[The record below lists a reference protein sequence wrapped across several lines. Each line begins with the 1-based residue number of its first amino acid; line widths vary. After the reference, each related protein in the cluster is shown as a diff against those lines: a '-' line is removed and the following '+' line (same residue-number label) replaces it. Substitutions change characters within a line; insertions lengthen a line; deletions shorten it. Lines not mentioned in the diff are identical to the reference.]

1 MRKTFLT
8 FCTAALA
15 LLAVSSCG
23 KIWDEFDN
31 VQGQIDDLKAKLEAL
46 EAKLNSEVAT
56 LNDRLGGV
64 QDAFAKADADL
75 KAALEAKITALDG
88 KLADEISSLRSELD
102 ALDGAIDGKLNSKEE
117 EIVAAIEELTT
128 SLNTKYEEL
137 KGVDAQVAAAL
148 VELGVTKVVK
158 NADGNAVITFADG
171 TELEVATD
179 ANVNNEGL
187 VTVVDG
193 KWAVI
198 GADGE
203 TTVLD
208 AEVHP
213 DTKLTFKVDLDTK
226 ELLYSLDGETYEKT
240 GAFVSDEQFSIV
252 NGVVEGEDYVT
263 ITIGGVEY
271 NLPKVSANVFQIQSG
286 KAFFTAGETKTFKV
300 KSVGM
305 VSSFLANSPK
315 GWDVT
320 VSNSE
325 IVVTAPA
332 EDAEGAAEGGVI
344 EIWVLTD
351 NGTTLLG
358 TLAVTL
364 QEAPFTLTVDGE
376 NVTLNVTGLTV
387 NIEDEYGAYEA
398 VLMDVVFGAC
408 PVDQYNPQAIL
419 DAMSQCGWAQAPEGA
434 FNNYVGWDFVNTV
447 ETTIPELL
455 GGEFVPGSY
464 VVWAILRGYDA
475 GLQLTTADFV
485 LEYINKISVEVE
497 ATPSWNDISFS
508 VDVKGA
514 EESFAMVMPKEMY
527 EGYAAEYWSEE
538 GLANWESMGFGFE
551 QLFFPGMLH
560 YSPFKYFEGSFSDK
574 ITTFGAEEEDG
585 YMTEVAPGSDWVILV
600 LPLTKDN
607 KNDYRLSDV
616 TVYEVSAE
624 ELLPNGSAVVTFGDN
639 AVAAYDRLT
648 VPASTTGEVVYY
660 YAFSADELVDYGLD
674 NDDAIL
680 DYLLDNEVYMT
691 GEAEFDMIFNSLSL
705 GTEYTVAA
713 LAIDSEGKYGQLAK
727 ATYSTKALP
736 YDTAGALSVSVAS
749 VEFSADNAKQV
760 TVTYEVSGASKLAV
774 YGGTSGA
781 ACAYST
787 AAATVSNWELKL
799 LTQPGHYQLSKH
811 DVVDGKVTITYNNYS
826 TSGYYAYKYVYFTA
840 YNVDEAGNVT
850 VMTETQVVDLSTYA
864 EVAE

>member
-23 KIWDEFDN
+23 KIWDEFDA
-31 VQGQIDDLKAKLEAL
+31 VHGEIDDLKAKLEAL

-171 TELEVATD
+171 TELEVAAD

-198 GADGE
+198 GADGS

-213 DTKLTFKVDLDTK
+213 DTELTFKVDLETK

-364 QEAPFTLTVDGE
+364 Q
-376 NVTLNVTGLTV
+376 
-387 NIEDEYGAYEA
+387 
-398 VLMDVVFGAC
+398 
-408 PVDQYNPQAIL
+408 
-419 DAMSQCGWAQAPEGA
+419 
-434 FNNYVGWDFVNTV
+434 
-447 ETTIPELL
+447 
-455 GGEFVPGSY
+455 
-464 VVWAILRGYDA
+464 
-475 GLQLTTADFV
+475 
-485 LEYINKISVEVE
+485 
-497 ATPSWNDISFS
+497 
-508 VDVKGA
+508 
-514 EESFAMVMPKEMY
+514 
-527 EGYAAEYWSEE
+527 
-538 GLANWESMGFGFE
+538 
-551 QLFFPGMLH
+551 
-560 YSPFKYFEGSFSDK
+560 
-574 ITTFGAEEEDG
+574 
-585 YMTEVAPGSDWVILV
+585 
-600 LPLTKDN
+600 
-607 KNDYRLSDV
+607 
-616 TVYEVSAE
+616 
-624 ELLPNGSAVVTFGDN
+624 
-639 AVAAYDRLT
+639 
-648 VPASTTGEVVYY
+648 
-660 YAFSADELVDYGLD
+660 
-674 NDDAIL
+674 
-680 DYLLDNEVYMT
+680 
-691 GEAEFDMIFNSLSL
+691 
-705 GTEYTVAA
+705 
-713 LAIDSEGKYGQLAK
+713 
-727 ATYSTKALP
+727 
-736 YDTAGALSVSVAS
+736 
-749 VEFSADNAKQV
+749 
-760 TVTYEVSGASKLAV
+760 
-774 YGGTSGA
+774 
-781 ACAYST
+781 
-787 AAATVSNWELKL
+787 
-799 LTQPGHYQLSKH
+799 
-811 DVVDGKVTITYNNYS
+811 
-826 TSGYYAYKYVYFTA
+826 
-840 YNVDEAGNVT
+840 
-850 VMTETQVVDLSTYA
+850 
-864 EVAE
+864 